1 MSVNSRKN
9 PLRYANCEMKSTDI
23 PLGRSKEK
31 KRETKEEEE
40 KEKEED
46 ILTHLHTLV
55 TIHLHDYFSYGEV

>member
-1 MSVNSRKN
+1 
-9 PLRYANCEMKSTDI
+9 MKSTDI